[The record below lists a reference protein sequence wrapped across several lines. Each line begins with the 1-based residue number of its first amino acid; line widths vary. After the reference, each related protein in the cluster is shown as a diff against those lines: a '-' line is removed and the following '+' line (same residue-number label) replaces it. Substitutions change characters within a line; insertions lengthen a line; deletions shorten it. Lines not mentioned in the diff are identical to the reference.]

1 MLFFLANDESVS
13 PPEKGL
19 LLLLLLRKP
28 LSRLLA
34 APKFIRQR
42 AKLEL
47 TMDGT
52 RTETANNSRAAGV
65 VLEFEMS
72 TRRMESDS
80 ERGTPYMLSAWKVS
94 KVKSIGIA
102 DTYWVHL
109 FNHVL
114 ATASAASA

>member
-1 MLFFLANDESVS
+1 MTHLVSDSRGLEEATRSGHHDAPFFWLMMSQSVT
-13 PPEKGL
+13 PTEKG

-72 TRRMESDS
+72 TR
-80 ERGTPYMLSAWKVS
+80 
-94 KVKSIGIA
+94 
-102 DTYWVHL
+102 
-109 FNHVL
+109 
-114 ATASAASA
+114 